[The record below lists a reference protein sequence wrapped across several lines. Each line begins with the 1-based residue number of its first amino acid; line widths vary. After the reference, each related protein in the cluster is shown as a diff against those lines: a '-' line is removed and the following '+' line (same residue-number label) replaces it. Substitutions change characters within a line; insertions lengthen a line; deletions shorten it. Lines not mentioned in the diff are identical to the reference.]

1 MPTLLFSATVAGD
14 INIKVLKPSTRA
26 FISSTVRGSVS
37 MSPTLRGWSVVEES
51 NSIATLLFFAT
62 INENDFNMDT
72 FCGFVAAISH

>member
-1 MPTLLFSATVAGD
+1 
-14 INIKVLKPSTRA
+14 
-26 FISSTVRGSVS
+26 

-51 NSIATLLFFAT
+51 NLKFATLLFFAT